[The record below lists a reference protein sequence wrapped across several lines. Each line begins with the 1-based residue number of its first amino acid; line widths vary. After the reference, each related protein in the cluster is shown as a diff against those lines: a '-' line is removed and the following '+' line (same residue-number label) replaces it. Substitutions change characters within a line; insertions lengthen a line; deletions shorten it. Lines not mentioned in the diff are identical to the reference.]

1 MFFLWTYFFFRCNQ
15 VSVEFWIYFGTFI
28 FQSLVVLDL
37 THVGYLSILGV
48 ILDLHFFFVV
58 FRFHL
63 GTLSLPTVRQLV
75 L

>member
-1 MFFLWTYFFFRCNQ
+1 
-15 VSVEFWIYFGTFI
+15 
-28 FQSLVVLDL
+28 VLDL
-37 THVGYLSILGV
+37 THLGYLGILGV